1 MEDDDNLD
9 LRGQADFY
17 KKMQRKPTGK
27 PRKSH
32 ILGKVVNQRKLK
44 TCPFCGKQNKSMPR

>member
-17 KKMQRKPTGK
+17 RKIKMKPVGQ

-32 ILGKVVNQRKLK
+32 IVGKVVNQRKLQ
-44 TCPFCGKQNKSMPR
+44 TCPICGKQNKSMPR